1 MYIQYKTEGWGVN
14 HRAQMQSDNIK
25 RTSTLPRGAVTMITK
40 WKWPTLLLQW
50 LSEKVG
56 ERKGRQTDSGK
67 MKEGGGNRETRYSIV
82 GGRLGIF
89 DCEAETE
96 LHIIIQAS

>member
-1 MYIQYKTEGWGVN
+1 MYIRYKTEGWGVN

-56 ERKGRQTDSGK
+56 ERKGRQTDRQREN
-67 MKEGGGNRETRYSIV
+67 EGGRWQQRDPVFNSGGET
-82 GGRLGIF
+82 GHF
-89 DCEAETE
+89 
-96 LHIIIQAS
+96 

>member
-1 MYIQYKTEGWGVN
+1 MEMAHFVATVVEREGG
-14 HRAQMQSDNIK
+14 RK
-25 RTSTLPRGAVTMITK
+25 
-40 WKWPTLLLQW
+40 
-50 LSEKVG
+50 
-56 ERKGRQTDSGK
+56 ERETDSGK

>member
-1 MYIQYKTEGWGVN
+1 
-14 HRAQMQSDNIK
+14 
-25 RTSTLPRGAVTMITK
+25 MITK

-67 MKEGGGNRETRYSIV
+67 MKEGGGNRV